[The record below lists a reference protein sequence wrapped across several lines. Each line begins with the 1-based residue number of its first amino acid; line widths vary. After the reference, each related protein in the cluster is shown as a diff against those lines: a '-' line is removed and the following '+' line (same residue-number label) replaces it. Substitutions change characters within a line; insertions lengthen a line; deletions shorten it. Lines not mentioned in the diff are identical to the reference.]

1 MSEFVLFFSIV
12 VLLGF
17 QLVNA
22 LRKRN
27 NWNILVQMN
36 SIGMKVLTLFMLY
49 AMLNDLP
56 YILDIILVLLVL
68 NVVGT
73 IIISRYNSKN

>member
-1 MSEFVLFFSIV
+1 MSNMILFFSII

-17 QLVNA
+17 QLLNA
-22 LRKRN
+22 IRKRN

-36 SIGMKVLTLFMLY
+36 SVGMKVLTLFMIY
-49 AMLNDLP
+49 AMVNDLS
-56 YILDIILVLLVL
+56 YTLDIILVLLVL

>member
-1 MSEFVLFFSIV
+1 MDFLLLCSLIVLI
-12 VLLGF
+12 GF
-17 QLVNA
+17 QVINTF
-22 LRKRN
+22 RKRN

-36 SIGMKVLTLFMLY
+36 SIGMKVLTLFMIY
-49 AMLNDLP
+49 AMLNGLS

>member
-1 MSEFVLFFSIV
+1 
-12 VLLGF
+12 
-17 QLVNA
+17 
-22 LRKRN
+22 
-27 NWNILVQMN
+27 MN
-36 SIGMKVLTLFMLY
+36 SIGMKVLTLFMFY
-49 AMLNDLP
+49 AVMNALP

>member
-1 MSEFVLFFSIV
+1 LIDTLMFILLMVLIGLQ
-12 VLLGF
+12 VLHSLI
-17 QLVNA
+17 
-22 LRKRN
+22 KKN

-36 SIGMKVLTLFMLY
+36 SIGMKVLVLFLIY
-49 AMLNDLP
+49 AMINDLS
-56 YILDIILVLLVL
+56 YILDIVVVLLVL

>member
-1 MSEFVLFFSIV
+1 MIDTLMFILLMVLIGLQ
-12 VLLGF
+12 VLHSLI
-17 QLVNA
+17 
-22 LRKRN
+22 KKN

-36 SIGMKVLTLFMLY
+36 SIGMKVLVLFLIY
-49 AMLNDLP
+49 AMINDLS
-56 YILDIILVLLVL
+56 YILDIVVVLLVL

>member
-1 MSEFVLFFSIV
+1 MSNMILFFSIIT
-12 VLLGF
+12 LLGF
-17 QLVNA
+17 QLLNA

-36 SIGMKVLTLFMLY
+36 SIGMKVLTLFMIY
-49 AMLNDLP
+49 AMLNNLS
-56 YILDIILVLLVL
+56 YTLDIILVLLVL

>member
-1 MSEFVLFFSIV
+1 MIDTFMFI
-12 VLLGF
+12 LLVILIGLQVF
-17 QLVNA
+17 NA
-22 LRKRN
+22 LRKKN

-36 SIGMKVLTLFMLY
+36 SIGMKVLILFMIY
-49 AMLNDLP
+49 AMINDLS
-56 YILDIILVLLVL
+56 YILDIVVVLLVL

>member
-1 MSEFVLFFSIV
+1 LSDFILFFSII

-17 QLVNA
+17 QLLSA

-27 NWNILVQMN
+27 NWNILVQIN
-36 SIGMKVLTLFMLY
+36 SIGMKALTLFMIY
-49 AMLNDLP
+49 AMINDLP
-56 YILDIILVLLVL
+56 YILDFILVLLVL

>member
-1 MSEFVLFFSIV
+1 LIDTFMFI
-12 VLLGF
+12 LLVILIGLQVF
-17 QLVNA
+17 NA
-22 LRKRN
+22 LRKKN

-36 SIGMKVLTLFMLY
+36 SIGMKVLILFMIY
-49 AMLNDLP
+49 AMINDLS
-56 YILDIILVLLVL
+56 YILDIVVVLLVL

>member
-1 MSEFVLFFSIV
+1 LIDILLLFSLII
-12 VLLGF
+12 LIGL
-17 QLVNA
+17 QLINTF
-22 LRKRN
+22 RKRN

-36 SIGMKVLTLFMLY
+36 AIGMKVLTLFMIY
-49 AMLNDLP
+49 AMLNGLS

>member
-1 MSEFVLFFSIV
+1 MVLIGLQ
-12 VLLGF
+12 VLHSLI
-17 QLVNA
+17 
-22 LRKRN
+22 KKN

-36 SIGMKVLTLFMLY
+36 SIGMKVLVLFLIY
-49 AMLNDLP
+49 AMINDLS
-56 YILDIILVLLVL
+56 YILDIVVVLLVL

>member
-1 MSEFVLFFSIV
+1 MSNNILFFTIII
-12 VLLGF
+12 LLSF
-17 QLVNA
+17 QLLNA
-22 LRKRN
+22 FRKRN

-36 SIGMKVLTLFMLY
+36 SIGMKVLTLFMFY
-49 AMLNDLP
+49 AVMNALP

>member
-1 MSEFVLFFSIV
+1 MINHLLFFSLIT
-12 VLLGF
+12 LIGF
-17 QLVNA
+17 QLLNTF
-22 LRKRN
+22 RKRN

-36 SIGMKVLTLFMLY
+36 SVGIKVLTLFMLY
-49 AMLNDLP
+49 SMINGLA